1 MHYTVKTPAIVGDTC
16 NLASVAHA
24 MALQRSTARGEFD
37 EKTYD
42 TVLPEYSSWLLKEA
56 RSGRLRASNSLGVPT
71 SWAALMGKR
80 PPTDASVA
88 CTLVWVNLAH
98 LNQWAETVGHVFT
111 VDSAGVLWFEDH
123 GVVGGQPAEPPEQS
137 VSAQT
142 HDLDSSTHPESQSSA
157 PHLEDQSQGGEFE
170 LETSP
175 PARTPDP
182 LTTTEIAECFN
193 GLAGRDTRGWKDF
206 LGKMP
211 KWIEMC
217 LVTHGSRGGSR
228 GGRERRWN
236 PVMLG
241 LALVKASKA
250 KRSSVRGRFQVR
262 PELDSWKDEWMKAE
276 WQLPEE

>member
-1 MHYTVKTPAIVGDTC
+1 MQYTVKIPAVLGDTC
-16 NLASVAHA
+16 NLSTIAQA
-24 MALQRSTARGEFD
+24 MALKPASAAGEWDESTFD
-37 EKTYD
+37 AME
-42 TVLPEYSSWLLKEA
+42 LHYSRWLREEA
-56 RSGRLRASNSLGVPT
+56 LSGRLVTCDSTGIPT
-71 SWAALMGKR
+71 PWNLLMGG
-80 PPTDASVA
+80 PEPVDVTVA
-88 CTLVWVNLAH
+88 CCRAWVNLNQLNLWAH
-98 LNQWAETVGHVFT
+98 KAGHFF
-111 VDSAGVLWFEDH
+111 SIQSEGVPWIDH
-123 GVVGGQPAEPPEQS
+123 RGVVGGSLDAPITVTIDDKSYLLGLKHHKVNQPSEPEVVATKSVDELVSQDVEVQVGPE
-137 VSAQT
+137 
-142 HDLDSSTHPESQSSA
+142 
-157 PHLEDQSQGGEFE
+157 
-170 LETSP
+170 
-175 PARTPDP
+175 P

-193 GLAGRDTRGWKDF
+193 GLARRNTRGWKDI
-206 LGKMP
+206 LGKKP

>member
-1 MHYTVKTPAIVGDTC
+1 MHYTVKTPAVFGDTC

-42 TVLPEYSSWLLKEA
+42 TVLPEYSNWLLKEA
-56 RSGRLRASNSLGVPT
+56 RSGRLRPSNSLGVPT

-142 HDLDSSTHPESQSSA
+142 HHLDSSTHPESQSSV
-157 PHLEDQSQGGEFE
+157 PHLEDQSQGGELE
-170 LETSP
+170 LQTSP
-175 PARTPDP
+175 PAITPDP
-182 LTTTEIAECFN
+182 LTTTEIAECFR
-193 GLAGRDTRGWKDF
+193 GLEWSTYHEWMQLLGRPR
-206 LGKMP
+206 
-211 KWIEMC
+211 KWLTTCI
-217 LVTHGSRGGSR
+217 VVKGQRGGPQN
-228 GGRERRWN
+228 RWN
-236 PVMLG
+236 PVKLG
-241 LALVKASKA
+241 EALVKRGKTKPA
-250 KRSSVRGRFQVR
+250 SVRTRFKTC
-262 PELDSWKDEWMKAE
+262 PSLKPWLDSWLSFEY
-276 WQLPEE
+276 QLPAE